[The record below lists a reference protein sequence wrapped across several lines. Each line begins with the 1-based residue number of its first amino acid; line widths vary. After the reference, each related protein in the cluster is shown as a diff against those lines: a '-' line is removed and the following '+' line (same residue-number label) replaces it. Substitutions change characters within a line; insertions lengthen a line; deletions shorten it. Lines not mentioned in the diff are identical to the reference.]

1 MIKINLLPAH
11 ILERQRIRSVIILV
25 IVVILLELAVLGFV
39 MTRVRGQVAD
49 AEREL
54 AYWQDLAANV
64 GKYDKAIQTTQ
75 AEAGFYGRWV
85 TWDTQIDQYHAAWAD
100 TLAEMAKWI
109 YSRVQIHSLAPS
121 PLQVQI
127 QGRTESLETFRKAY
141 LNIIRSPVYANVA
154 FSIGGVPGG
163 WNQGAAARPAPG
175 ARAGVGT
182 ARPAAS
188 GGLQL
193 RLGGG
198 RNEPSRSAARPAAG
212 GVGPLARRT
221 AGPGARGAARGTA
234 RAAAAPTTDRLPIAV
249 TFTCAMKPEAG
260 RRLNPPRPPVGGA
273 PAAGGRAG
281 GAGGRGTQPGQIK
294 LRLGGGRN

>member
-85 TWDTQIDQYHAAWAD
+85 TWDKQIDQYHAAWAD

-163 WNQGAAARPAPG
+163 WNQGAGARPAPG
-175 ARAGVGT
+175 ARARVGA

-198 RNEPSRSAARPAAG
+198 RNEPSRSGARPAAG

-221 AGPGARGAARGTA
+221 AGPGARGAARG
-234 RAAAAPTTDRLPIAV
+234 AAALMTDRLPIAV
-249 TFTCAMKPEAG
+249 TFVCTMRPEAA
-260 RRLNPPRPPVGGA
+260 RRLVPPRPPVGGA
-273 PAAGGRAG
+273 PAAGDRAGRAG
-281 GAGGRGTQPGQIK
+281 GRGAQPGQIK